1 MPIETFNILFE
12 NTQNKQQYGTN
23 ITCIEV
29 RLKKK
34 VSSYFKNVY
43 NFLSFQSMVEKI

>member
-29 RLKKK
+29 RLKKRFPVISK
-34 VSSYFKNVY
+34 MYTIF
-43 NFLSFQSMVEKI
+43 